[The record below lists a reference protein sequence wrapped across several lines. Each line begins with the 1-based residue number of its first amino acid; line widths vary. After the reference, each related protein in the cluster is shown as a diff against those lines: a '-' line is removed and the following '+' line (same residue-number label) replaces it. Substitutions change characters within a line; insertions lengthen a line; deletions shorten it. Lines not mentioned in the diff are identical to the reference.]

1 MLIAALLS
9 ASPAAPAKLVTGL
22 VAPTLTPFH
31 ANGTVDLAGVDRQA
45 KFLQATNVSWIFCSG
60 TTGESV
66 DLTVAERKLI
76 AERWMAL
83 SKKSNAFRVIV
94 HVGAESI
101 VDTKEMAAHAES
113 LGAHA
118 IAAMPPTFI
127 KPTSLDALV
136 ATYAAIGSSAPKT
149 PLFYYHIPTKT
160 GVDFLMADFLA
171 AAGPK
176 IPTLTGI
183 KFTDVNLQDLNEA
196 LHVDGGRFNILYGR
210 DQQLL
215 SAAILGVD
223 GAVGSTYNFLGE
235 TMGLVLAP
243 FAAGGSGDVSAA
255 ALELARTVQLSNA
268 RLISIVVDWTNGVGA
283 GANWI
288 KETENLVAVA
298 TGPPR
303 LPYLE
308 ATPAARAALA
318 SALKGWCAE
327 LNGAA
332 RPSWCAKL

>member
-83 SKKSNAFRVIV
+83 SKKSGAFRVIV

-118 IAAMPPTFI
+118 IAAMPP
-127 KPTSLDALV
+127 P
-136 ATYAAIGSSAPKT
+136 SSS
-149 PLFYYHIPTKT
+149 
-160 GVDFLMADFLA
+160 
-171 AAGPK
+171 
-176 IPTLTGI
+176 
-183 KFTDVNLQDLNEA
+183 
-196 LHVDGGRFNILYGR
+196 RR
-210 DQQLL
+210 R
-215 SAAILGVD
+215 
-223 GAVGSTYNFLGE
+223 STRSSRR
-235 TMGLVLAP
+235 TRR
-243 FAAGGSGDVSAA
+243 SAA
-255 ALELARTVQLSNA
+255 ARRRRRSSTTTFPL
-268 RLISIVVDWTNGVGA
+268 
-283 GANWI
+283 
-288 KETENLVAVA
+288 K
-298 TGPPR
+298 
-303 LPYLE
+303 
-308 ATPAARAALA
+308 RA
-318 SALKGWCAE
+318 ST
-327 LNGAA
+327 
-332 RPSWCAKL
+332 S